1 MLCLVMGL
9 VALLAACGGSKT
21 KPSKGSTSRPNAGG
35 VPGRRGGVNDDTS
48 RPQGSRYG
56 VDNDSVP
63 NDNLDV
69 SKLVEPTPRNEPRS
83 LYGNKSPYSVLGKSY
98 TVLPNASGYD
108 ERGIASFYGSKFHG
122 YKTSNFEDYD
132 MYQFTAAHKTL
143 PLPSY
148 ARVTNL
154 ENGKSVVVR
163 INDRGPFHENR
174 IIDLSYAAA
183 VKIGVWPKGTGL
195 VEVRAIDPDHP
206 DAPGT
211 LVSSGAA
218 SSTPPPAR
226 GVGGQSTY
234 SDPVG
239 AGRVAPRP
247 STIAATAPAGVASR
261 SAGAAANASRASSR
275 VAFQPPTDASP
286 SGAAIAAIVPPPM
299 RPVTAPSTGDI
310 ASASIASALPP
321 EPSAPPA
328 VPTVNPKPK
337 IYLQVGAFS
346 DLANASRV
354 ADQLDKAGLG
364 PVSIIQADINGHNVR
379 RVRVGP
385 LADVDTADRV
395 TDQISG
401 LGLPRPSVAVD

>member
-1 MLCLVMGL
+1 MSVVRCTVPQKRPWRRLAMLCLVMGL
-9 VALLAACGGSKT
+9 VMLLAGCGGSKT
-21 KPSKGSTSRPNAGG
+21 KPSKGTTSRGNVSGA
-35 VPGRRGGVNDDTS
+35 PGRRGGINDDTS
-48 RPQGSRYG
+48 RPQASRYG

-211 LVSSGAA
+211 VVSSGLA
-218 SSTPPPAR
+218 SSPPPAQAVGGR
-226 GVGGQSTY
+226 VVGGQSKN

-239 AGRVAPRP
+239 A
-247 STIAATAPAGVASR
+247 
-261 SAGAAANASRASSR
+261 SR
-275 VAFQPPTDASP
+275 VAFQPPPTPARGQGSSSVSVIPARDTS
-286 SGAAIAAIVPPPM
+286 AAIVPPPM
-299 RPVTAPSTGDI
+299 RPVPAPSTGDI
-310 ASASIASALPP
+310 AAASIASALPP
-321 EPSAPPA
+321 EPSAPPV

-364 PVSIIQADINGHNVR
+364 PVSIIQADINGRSVR

-395 TDQISG
+395 TDQIAG

>member
-1 MLCLVMGL
+1 MSVARRTRRLLMLCLVAGL

-21 KPSKGSTSRPNAGG
+21 KPSKGSTSRSNAGG
-35 VPGRRGGVNDDTS
+35 VPGRRGTVNDDTS
-48 RPQGSRYG
+48 RSQGSRYG

-69 SKLVEPTPRNEPRS
+69 SKLKEPTPRNEPRS
-83 LYGNKSPYSVLGKSY
+83 PYGNKSPYSVLGKSY

-163 INDRGPFHENR
+163 VNDRGPFHENR

-211 LVSSGAA
+211 LVSSGVA

-226 GVGGQSTY
+226 VVGGQVVGGQSKN

-239 AGRVAPRP
+239 A
-247 STIAATAPAGVASR
+247 
-261 SAGAAANASRASSR
+261 SR
-275 VAFQPPTDASP
+275 VAFQPPPATPARAAS
-286 SGAAIAAIVPPPM
+286 AAIVPPPM
-299 RPVTAPSTGDI
+299 RPVIAPSTGDI

-328 VPTVNPKPK
+328 APTVNPKPK

-364 PVSIIQADINGHNVR
+364 PVSIIQADINGRSVR

-395 TDQISG
+395 TDQIAG